1 MTRLNATRRTRQPVR
16 AALRLCAAAALAT
29 AAGACT
35 GDSITDVKRYREDP
49 MSYLVGAATDSRI
62 VATVVAGNPFGT
74 SPDTLASVV
83 AAALHGAFPAADVR
97 FAIRPEP
104 GVRDDVSLVV
114 AFGAP
119 AWVGPKTLCARG
131 GRVPAVADAA
141 EVPVVM
147 AFCRSD
153 RAAAGARGR
162 ISRGAGLGDREFVS
176 LIRDMARRMFEG
188 R

>member
-1 MTRLNATRRTRQPVR
+1 MTRRNMTRRTMRPAR
-16 AALRLCAAAALAT
+16 AMLRFCAAAALTA
-29 AAGACT
+29 AAGACG
-35 GDSITDVKRYREDP
+35 GDRITDVKRYREDP
-49 MSYLVGAATDSRI
+49 MSFLVGAATDSRT

-83 AAALHGAFPAADVR
+83 AAALHSAFPTADVR

-104 GVRDDVSLVV
+104 GVRDDISLVV
-114 AFGAP
+114 AFGSP

-131 GRVPAVADAA
+131 GRVPTAADAA

-147 AFCRSD
+147 AFCRSN

-162 ISRGAGLGDREFVS
+162 ISRGAGLGDRDFVS
-176 LIRDMARRMFEG
+176 LLRDMARRMFGG